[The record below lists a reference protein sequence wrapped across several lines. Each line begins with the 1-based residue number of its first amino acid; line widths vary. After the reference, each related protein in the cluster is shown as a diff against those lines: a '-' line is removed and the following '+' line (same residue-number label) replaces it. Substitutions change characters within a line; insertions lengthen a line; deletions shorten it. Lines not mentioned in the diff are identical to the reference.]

1 MSYDE
6 NNPNHRKEL
15 EAYLT
20 RPKATQEEARAT
32 WNKRESEFNEDR
44 KQKLKADK
52 DIGNKSIIDQVV
64 AYSPKPV
71 QPYIPGLEPI
81 TTKHIADTL
90 NKFED
95 PDFTA
100 QELEDFKAPI
110 KKQDPMINYVKNNN
124 ANNKNPGT
132 FKKLVEKDE
141 RDFKD
146 QRGKRFINKTLKP
159 VERNDNPKGVAFNP
173 TTQLFTNKDR
183 TIAFKTYDEADTWN
197 KAIGINTEPKPYP
210 TQASPEMVG
219 KLAERLERNAQM
231 TGGKG
236 PFTKIADNLGKKK
249 PIIKKPFKPT
259 ATNYSSFKIDPVLPI
274 DFFKPSKPDP
284 QLMELQRRVED
295 SSRRSREEKIREAN
309 SGLGGLIGGVQFDNE

>member
-183 TIAFKTYDEADTWN
+183 TIAFQSYDEADTWN
-197 KAIGINTEPKPYP
+197 KAIGINTKPKPYP
-210 TQASPEMVG
+210 TQATPKQVG
-219 KLAERLERNAQM
+219 ELAERLERNAQM

>member
-1 MSYDE
+1 MKTYRDKNGFEVKPGENWNDE
-6 NNPNHRKEL
+6 KSNDTMN
-15 EAYLT
+15 YLT
-20 RPKATQEEARAT
+20 DPNR
-32 WNKRESEFNEDR
+32 NM
-44 KQKLKADK
+44 
-52 DIGNKSIIDQVV
+52 
-64 AYSPKPV
+64 
-71 QPYIPGLEPI
+71 
-81 TTKHIADTL
+81 TKHVVDTL

-183 TIAFKTYDEADTWN
+183 TIAFQSYDEADTWN
-197 KAIGINTEPKPYP
+197 KAIGINTKPKPYP
-210 TQASPEMVG
+210 TQATPKQVG
-219 KLAERLERNAQM
+219 ELAERLERNAQM

-259 ATNYSSFKIDPVLPI
+259 ATNYSTFKIDPVLPI
-274 DFFKPSKPDP
+274 DFFKLSKPDP
-284 QLMELQRRVED
+284 QLIELRRRVEE
-295 SSRRSREEKIREAN
+295 SERRNIEEKIREAN
-309 SGLGGLIGGVQFDNE
+309 SGLGGLMGGVQFDK